1 MEYQIYPGIE
11 EKDCLMLRRYRRNL
25 HKYPETGWLTY
36 RTTALAAEIL
46 EKAGY
51 EVFAGE
57 ECVAFDLAED
67 TPDSRQIKRAADQC
81 RQDLQN
87 GLYQKWKKRMGRL
100 GGAVAVYDSG
110 RPGETIAFRF
120 DIDGLPVGED
130 GRMQERRPVAENF
143 MSRYPGCSHA
153 CGHDGHT
160 AMGLVLARKLM
171 ERRSEL
177 TGRLIFIFQTAE
189 EGVRG
194 AKSMCR
200 SWKFGRIHKLICCH
214 IGFTGE
220 DQFVAGAGGFLAT
233 TKLDVEFTGRS
244 AHAGLC
250 PERGRNALLAAAEA
264 AVKMQDIP
272 VPETGIVRLNVGTFQ
287 AGEARNTVPAHACFQ
302 METRGSDS
310 GKNQYLRRHAEEM
323 IRACSEKYGVKCVIT
338 EKGESD
344 SADSSRELSRQL
356 LEIARDL
363 GVYKD
368 CLLHQTFG
376 ASDDGAVF
384 MNKVQQEG
392 GQAAYILLGT
402 KQTGHHHESAF
413 DFDEQVLDKGLAV
426 LYRAAGAF
434 CISGKKVSD
443 PYVSEKE
450 LCKL

>member
-1 MEYQIYPGIE
+1 MEERTMEHQLYPGIG
-11 EKDCLMLRRYRRNL
+11 EKDRQMLRRYRRNL

-67 TPDSRQIKRAADQC
+67 VPDREQIKEADARC
-81 RQDLQN
+81 RKDLPE

-100 GGAVAVYDSG
+100 GGAVGVYDSG
-110 RPGETIAFRF
+110 RPGQTVAFRF
-120 DIDGLPVGED
+120 DIDGLPVRED

-160 AMGLVLARKLM
+160 AIGLVLARKLM
-171 ERRSEL
+171 EQKQDL
-177 TGRLIFIFQTAE
+177 TGRLLFIFQTAE

-200 SWKFGRIHKLICCH
+200 CWKFGRIDKLICCH
-214 IGFTGE
+214 IGFTGA

-233 TKLDVEFTGRS
+233 TKLDVEFTGKS

-264 AVKMQDIP
+264 VVKMQDIP
-272 VPETGIVRLNVGTFQ
+272 TPKTGTVRLNAGTLR
-287 AGEARNTVPAHACFQ
+287 AGEARNTVPAHARLQ

-310 GKNQYLRRHAEEM
+310 GKNQYMRSQAEGI
-323 IRACSEKYGVKCVIT
+323 IRACCEKYGVICTIT

-344 SADSSRELSRQL
+344 SADSSEGLSRQL
-356 LEIARDL
+356 LDMARKL
-363 GVYKD
+363 GIYKD

-384 MNKVQQEG
+384 MNKVRQEG
-392 GQAAYILLGT
+392 GEAAYILLGA

-413 DFDEQVLDKGLAV
+413 DFDEKALDKGLAV
-426 LYRAAGAF
+426 LYRAAGCF
-434 CISGKKVSD
+434 CAAGKPV
-443 PYVSEKE
+443 
-450 LCKL
+450 